1 MSILGSA
8 PTIPLKNSFTTFIPS
23 FYDSIFGEALYPNLY
38 FYGIGAKR
46 KVPLNMGTTIKIA
59 RLRRQTGVVSL
70 QGPSGIAD
78 TLASTNP
85 SKLCSQFVSGTL
97 QKFAGWYANSD
108 LVMLTSQ
115 GDVTQ
120 LALRDIARDLAL
132 QMDIRCRT
140 KISADG
146 FGIWAGVAGV
156 STGGANTT
164 SGKTHNNAALKIS
177 DIVNGVIRLQ
187 AYNNPRPADGYFPCV
202 THPATMFDIQN
213 PSTLSSGYG
222 GSWVDV
228 NKYATDATVEQIY
241 RGEVGRAYG
250 ARFVTTTNAKRLLNT
265 GGMSAMVSGNKTS
278 GFQTYIFAPESFYV
292 VESDG
297 MTARTIVKGLGSGGT
312 FDPDNSLATVAA
324 KVYFEAIR
332 GFQVTTASPTVEY
345 RYARLIHSSSIHI

>member
-1 MSILGSA
+1 MAILAGS

-59 RLRRQTGVVSL
+59 RLRRQTGIVSL
-70 QGPSGIAD
+70 QGPSGITD
-78 TLASTNP
+78 TLASTAP
-85 SKLCSQFVSGTL
+85 GKLCSQFVSGVL

-108 LVMLTSQ
+108 LVLLTSQ
-115 GDVTQ
+115 GDPTQ

-132 QMDIRCRT
+132 QIDSRCRQ
-140 KISADG
+140 KLSADG
-146 FGIWAGVAGV
+146 LGLFASAV
-156 STGGANTT
+156 SGSIHSNG
-164 SGKTHNNAALKIS
+164 SIKIS
-177 DIVNGVIRLQ
+177 DIVQGVINLQ
-187 AYNNPRPADGYFPCV
+187 RFNNPRPPDGFFPCV

-228 NKYATDATVEQIY
+228 NKYASDSTVEQVY

-250 ARFVTTTNAKRLLNT
+250 ARFVTTTNVKKLIGQRGLCAT
-265 GGMSAMVSGNKTS
+265 VGS
-278 GFQTYIFAPESFYV
+278 GFQTYLFAPEAYYI

-324 KVYFEAIR
+324 KVYLEAIR

-345 RYARLIHSSSIHI
+345 RYCVINHGMNTNFIHA